1 MPGRAAGKLCSTV
14 TAGLGARIVGGEF
27 APGAVLPTEVE
38 LCALFR
44 VSRTTIREAVKR
56 LHGKGLVAGRPRN
69 GTRVLPTEQWN
80 QFDSEVL
87 SWRVQ
92 RGMEAEILDQLYEI
106 RDCFE
111 PRACHLAAI
120 MGGAADKAAIAA
132 QYGRIVDAALEVE
145 DRVAADLDFHLAIFA
160 ATGNLFMVSLGAA
173 IRTALHMS
181 FSLSQRRDSMPKRE
195 QALHG
200 DVCAAILA
208 GDGAAAEANMRR
220 LLAASRRTLR
230 KVLKSSERQARG

>member
-1 MPGRAAGKLCSTV
+1 LPGRAAGKLCSTV
-14 TAGLGARIVGGEF
+14 TAGLGGRIVGGEF
-27 APGAVLPTEVE
+27 APGAVLPTEAE

-44 VSRTTIREAVKR
+44 VSRTTVREAIKR

-69 GTRVLPTEQWN
+69 GTRVLPTDQWN
-80 QFDSEVL
+80 QFDSELL
-87 SWRVQ
+87 SWRIA

-120 MGGAADKAAIAA
+120 VGSAGAKAAVAEQFA
-132 QYGRIVDAALEVE
+132 RIVNPSLALD

-181 FSLSQRRDSMPKRE
+181 FSLSQRRDSMPQRE

-200 DVCAAILA
+200 DVCAAIVS
-208 GDGAAAEANMRR
+208 GDGDAAEASMRR

-230 KVLKSSERQARG
+230 KVLKASERQTQG